1 MYREGAM
8 KIITYTQMRS
18 DLSATLDC
26 LRSGE
31 SVTVTQRGKP
41 DLVISA
47 KSVDEIASADEVK
60 TPAKTIDTHL
70 AQLIASNLS
79 PQITEGVMKLTKQL
93 DALLQSDE
101 ARQTM
106 MKAANAA
113 VALQGV
119 SESFIKALQHTQTKH
134 AEIIKK
140 LEDK

>member
-1 MYREGAM
+1 M

-31 SVTVTQRGKP
+31 SVTVTQRGKS

-60 TPAKTIDTHL
+60 TSAKTIDTHL

-79 PQITEGVMKLTKQL
+79 PQITEGVMKITKQL

-106 MKAANAA
+106 MKATNAA

-134 AEIIKK
+134 ADIIKK

>member
-1 MYREGAM
+1 M

-47 KSVDEIASADEVK
+47 KSVEEVASIEDVK
-60 TPAKTIDTHL
+60 ASVKKIDTHL
-70 AQLIASNLS
+70 SQLIASNMS
-79 PQITEGVMKLTKQL
+79 PQITEGVMRLSKQL
-93 DALLQSDE
+93 EALARSDE
-101 ARQTM
+101 ARQTLVQ
-106 MKAANAA
+106 AANAA
-113 VALQGV
+113 AVLQGV
-119 SESFIKALQHTQTKH
+119 SESFIKALQHTQSKH

>member
-1 MYREGAM
+1 M

-41 DLVISA
+41 ALVISA

-60 TPAKTIDTHL
+60 TSAKKIDTHL

-119 SESFIKALQHTQTKH
+119 SESFIKALQHTQTRH

>member
-1 MYREGAM
+1 M

-60 TPAKTIDTHL
+60 TSAKKIDTHL

-119 SESFIKALQHTQTKH
+119 SESFIKALQHTQTRH

>member
-1 MYREGAM
+1 M

-60 TPAKTIDTHL
+60 TSAKTIDTHL

-79 PQITEGVMKLTKQL
+79 PQITEGVMKITKQL

-106 MKAANAA
+106 MKATNAA

-134 AEIIKK
+134 ADIIKK

>member
-1 MYREGAM
+1 M

-60 TPAKTIDTHL
+60 TSAKTIDTHL

-106 MKAANAA
+106 MKATNAA

-134 AEIIKK
+134 ADIIKK
-140 LEDK
+140 LEEK

>member
-1 MYREGAM
+1 M
-8 KIITYTQMRS
+8 KTITYTQMRS
-18 DLSATLDC
+18 DLSATLEL

-41 DLVISA
+41 DTVISA
-47 KSVDEIASADEVK
+47 KTVDKVVSGKEIK
-60 TPAKTIDTHL
+60 PQNKTIDAHL
-70 AQLIASNLS
+70 AQLISSNLS
-79 PQITEGVMKLTKQL
+79 PQVTEGVMKFTKQL
-93 DALLQSDE
+93 DVLLQSDE
-101 ARQTM
+101 ARQAM

-113 VALQGV
+113 LALRGV

>member
-1 MYREGAM
+1 M
-8 KIITYTQMRS
+8 KTITYTQMRS
-18 DLSATLDC
+18 DLSATLKL

-41 DLVISA
+41 DTVISA
-47 KSVDEIASADEVK
+47 KTVDKVVSGKEIK
-60 TPAKTIDTHL
+60 PQNKTIDAHL
-70 AQLIASNLS
+70 AQLISSNLS
-79 PQITEGVMKLTKQL
+79 PQVTEGVMKFTKQL
-93 DALLQSDE
+93 DVLLQSDE
-101 ARQTM
+101 AHQAM

-113 VALQGV
+113 LALQGV

>member
-60 TPAKTIDTHL
+60 TSAKTIDTHL

-106 MKAANAA
+106 MKATNAA

-134 AEIIKK
+134 ADIIKK

>member
-1 MYREGAM
+1 M
-8 KIITYTQMRS
+8 KTITYTQMRS

-31 SVTVTQRGKP
+31 SITVTQRGKP

-47 KSVDEIASADEVK
+47 KSIDEIASVDAAK
-60 TPAKTIDTHL
+60 TSAQTIDTHL

-79 PQITEGVMKLTKQL
+79 PQVTEGVVKLTKQL

-119 SESFIKALQHTQTKH
+119 SASFIKALQHTQTKH

>member
-1 MYREGAM
+1 M

-60 TPAKTIDTHL
+60 TSAKTIDTHL

-113 VALQGV
+113 FALQGV

-134 AEIIKK
+134 ADIIKK